1 VAGQCQLGDG
11 HDQFEILAKEKQ
23 NMGTLETLTTEPP
36 AVKAVERPTL
46 LIVDDEPG
54 PRESLRIVFKD
65 RYNCVIAT
73 CGREGIEYARTHAVD
88 AAVLDIKMPDLSGV
102 DVLRELKEIDPDI
115 ECVMLTGYETIETA
129 RAAVRYGAA
138 DYLNKPFDV
147 FSVREV
153 LDKCMKRRQEKLAT
167 EETFRTLERTNE
179 QLAGELAQL
188 SRAVEAGVLSA
199 GVVHE
204 MNNPLA
210 IIAGYAD
217 LLGRDLASLNVSDQE
232 TSRQVRQRLASIQRE
247 IDRCKDIARRFL
259 NFSRGSQEAQETVS
273 GRKLLEDAAALI
285 KAHPANRSAEIR
297 FASGDPDPTFT
308 VNPAEILQ
316 VLINL
321 GVNALHAMNG
331 GGTLELSAMLA
342 TSVPSEFAFRPE
354 SFDPQKPLGKI
365 VVADNGAGIERENI
379 GKIFQP
385 YFTSKKEGTGL
396 GLAIVCELV
405 ARYGGAIDV
414 QSTVGHGS
422 TFSVYL
428 PLAS

>member
-1 VAGQCQLGDG
+1 
-11 HDQFEILAKEKQ
+11 
-23 NMGTLETLTTEPP
+23 
-36 AVKAVERPTL
+36 
-46 LIVDDEPG
+46 
-54 PRESLRIVFKD
+54 
-65 RYNCVIAT
+65 
-73 CGREGIEYARTHAVD
+73 
-88 AAVLDIKMPDLSGV
+88 
-102 DVLRELKEIDPDI
+102 
-115 ECVMLTGYETIETA
+115 
-129 RAAVRYGAA
+129 VRYGAA

-167 EETFRTLERTNE
+167 EETFRTMERTNE

-217 LLGRDLASLNVSDQE
+217 LLGRDLASINVSDQE
-232 TSRQVRQRLASIQRE
+232 TSRQVRQRLTSIQRE
-247 IDRCKDIARRFL
+247 IDRCKDIAHRFL

-285 KAHPANRSAEIR
+285 KAHPANRSAEIK
-297 FASGDPDPTFT
+297 FTPGDPDPSFT

-321 GVNALHAMNG
+321 GVNGLHAMNG
-331 GGTLELSAMLA
+331 SGILELSTMVV
-342 TSVPSEFAFRPE
+342 TSVPSEFVFRPE
-354 SFDPQKPLGKI
+354 AFDPQRPLAKI
-365 VVADNGAGIERENI
+365 VVADTGAGIKPENI
-379 GKIFQP
+379 SKIFQP

-396 GLAIVCELV
+396 GLAITCELV

-414 QSTVGHGS
+414 QSTVGKGT

>member
-1 VAGQCQLGDG
+1 MATSDTLVVEPLVAK
-11 HDQFEILAKEKQ
+11 ATEK
-23 NMGTLETLTTEPP
+23 
-36 AVKAVERPTL
+36 PTL

-65 RYNCVIAT
+65 RYNCVMAT
-73 CGREGIEYARTHAVD
+73 CGREGIEYARTHVVD
-88 AAVLDIKMPDLSGV
+88 AAVLDIKMPDLTGV
-102 DVLRELKEIDPDI
+102 DVLRELKEIDPDT

-129 RAAVRYGAA
+129 RAAVRFGAA

-153 LDKCMKRRQEKLAT
+153 LDKCMKRRQGKLAA
-167 EETFRTLERTNE
+167 EENVRTLEQTNE
-179 QLAGELAQL
+179 DLGRELAQL
-188 SRAVEAGVLSA
+188 NRAVEAGVLSA

-217 LLGRDLASLNVSDQE
+217 LLGRDLAALGTADQE
-232 TSRQVRQRLASIQRE
+232 TTQHVRQRLASIQRE

-259 NFSRGSQEAQETVS
+259 NFSRGPQEAMEIVGAQ
-273 GRKLLEDAAALI
+273 RLLEDAASLI
-285 KAHPANRSAEIR
+285 KAHPSNHGAEIT
-297 FASGDPDPTFT
+297 FASDNPDPQLK

-331 GGTLELSAMLA
+331 NGTLQLSAMRA
-342 TSVPSEFAFRPE
+342 TSLPSEWAFRSE
-354 SFDPQKPLGKI
+354 AFDPQRPLVKLS
-365 VVADNGAGIERENI
+365 VADNGSGIEPENI

-396 GLAIVCELV
+396 GLAITCELV
-405 ARYGGAIDV
+405 AHYGGAIDV
-414 QSTVGHGS
+414 RSTVSLGT

-428 PLAS
+428 PLAT

>member
-1 VAGQCQLGDG
+1 
-11 HDQFEILAKEKQ
+11 
-23 NMGTLETLTTEPP
+23 MGTQDMLTMEPP
-36 AVKAVERPTL
+36 AVKAAERPTL

-88 AAVLDIKMPDLSGV
+88 AAVLDIKIPDLSGV

-167 EETFRTLERTNE
+167 EENFRTLERTNE
-179 QLAGELAQL
+179 QLAGD
-188 SRAVEAGVLSA
+188 SRSSTGPSKRACFGRCRARDEQPAGDHRRVRGPARARSGL
-199 GVVHE
+199 V
-204 MNNPLA
+204 
-210 IIAGYAD
+210 
-217 LLGRDLASLNVSDQE
+217 NVSDQE
-232 TSRQVRQRLASIQRE
+232 TSRQVRQRLTSIQRE

-259 NFSRGSQEAQETVS
+259 NFSRGPQEARETVS
-273 GRKLLEDAAALI
+273 GGKLLEDAAALI

-297 FASGDPDPTFT
+297 FATGDPDPTFT

-321 GVNALHAMNG
+321 GVNALQAMNG
-331 GGTLELSAMLA
+331 SGTLELSAMLA
-342 TSVPSEFAFRPE
+342 TTVPSEFASGR
-354 SFDPQKPLGKI
+354 SHSIRRGRWRRSSWRTMGRASRARTSARSSSRI
-365 VVADNGAGIERENI
+365 S
-379 GKIFQP
+379 
-385 YFTSKKEGTGL
+385 SKKEGTGL
-396 GLAIVCELV
+396 GLAIACELV

>member
-1 VAGQCQLGDG
+1 MGVLDALPI
-11 HDQFEILAKEKQ
+11 EPPPAK
-23 NMGTLETLTTEPP
+23 TTEKPI
-36 AVKAVERPTL
+36 L

-65 RYNCVIAT
+65 RYHCVIAT

-88 AAVLDIKMPDLSGV
+88 AAILDIKMPDLSGV
-102 DVLRELKEIDPDI
+102 DVLRELKEIDPDV

-153 LDKCMKRRQEKLAT
+153 LDKCMKRRQEKLAA
-167 EETFRTLERTNE
+167 ENNLRTLEQTNE
-179 QLAGELAQL
+179 QLAAELAQL
-188 SRAVEAGVLSA
+188 NRAVQAGVLSA

-232 TSRQVRQRLASIQRE
+232 TAQHVKQRLTSIQRE
-247 IDRCKDIARRFL
+247 IGRCKDIARRFL
-259 NFSRGSQEAQETVS
+259 NFSRNDPKAVEIIG
-273 GRKLLEDAAALI
+273 GRKLLEDAASLI
-285 KAHPANRSAEIR
+285 KAHPANRGAEIK
-297 FASGDPDPTFT
+297 FTAGDPEPMLN

-321 GVNALHAMNG
+321 GVNALHATDG
-331 GGTLELSAMLA
+331 GGVLELSATRA
-342 TSVPSEFAFRPE
+342 TSLPAEFAFRSE
-354 SFDPQKPLGKI
+354 SFDARKPLGKI
-365 VVADNGAGIERENI
+365 AVADNGGGIAPENI
-379 GKIFQP
+379 SKIFQP

-405 ARYGGAIDV
+405 SRYGGAIDV
-414 QSTVGHGS
+414 HSTIGHGT
-422 TFSVYL
+422 TFSLYL
-428 PLAS
+428 PLAA